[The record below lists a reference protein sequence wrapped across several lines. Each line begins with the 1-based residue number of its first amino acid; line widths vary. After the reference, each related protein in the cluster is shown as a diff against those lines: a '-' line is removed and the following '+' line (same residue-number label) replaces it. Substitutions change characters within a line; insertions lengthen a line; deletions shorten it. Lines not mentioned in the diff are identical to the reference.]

1 VSKWISER
9 AVITDEVQPSEI
21 VPIGWDF
28 AEDLA
33 TGEAVTAADVTIT
46 DRAGAD
52 KTSTVMKGSASIQDG
67 EKTNSKV
74 VVVLHTMTDGE
85 LYHVT
90 ILATVT
96 ADKKPEADLYVPV
109 RDR

>member
-1 VSKWISER
+1 MSKWLGKR
-9 AVITDEVQPSEI
+9 AVVTDEVQPGET

-28 AEDLA
+28 AEDLD
-33 TGEAVTAADVTIT
+33 TGEEVVSATVTIT
-46 DRAGAD
+46 DRAGGDA
-52 KTSTVMKGSASIQDG
+52 SSIQKGTATIATG

-74 VVVLHTMTDGE
+74 IVVLEGMVDGE

-96 ADKKPEADLYVPV
+96 DDKKLEADLYVPV